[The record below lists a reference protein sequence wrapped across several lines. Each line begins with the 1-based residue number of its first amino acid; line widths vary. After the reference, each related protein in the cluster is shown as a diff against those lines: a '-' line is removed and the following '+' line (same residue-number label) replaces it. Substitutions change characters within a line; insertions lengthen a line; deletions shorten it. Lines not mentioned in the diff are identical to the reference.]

1 MKVISHEKNKSSNGG
16 SKMEQLLI
24 VSMAFALFVVCPRMT
39 GMTNVI
45 TNATQTNIIHVA
57 IIGTI
62 MSLPLVIAMVLI
74 FKQYGLF
81 AALGFCVLTDLGA
94 FLVMR
99 QISFKDGLETFI
111 IALFVIIE
119 VKVASIISSW
129 LP

>member
-1 MKVISHEKNKSSNGG
+1 MKVISYEKNKSSNGG

-24 VSMAFALFVVCPRMT
+24 VSMAFALFVVCSRMA

-94 FLVMR
+94 SLVMR
-99 QISFKDGLETFI
+99 QISFKAGLETFI
-111 IALFVIIE
+111 IALFVIIG
-119 VKVASIISSW
+119 VKVASIISS
-129 LP
+129 

>member
-1 MKVISHEKNKSSNGG
+1 MKVISNEKSSEGG
-16 SKMEQLLI
+16 SKMKPLLI
-24 VSMAFALFVVCPRMT
+24 VSVAFALFIVCPRMA

-62 MSLPLVIAMVLI
+62 ISLPLIIAMVLN

-94 FLVMR
+94 ALVMK
-99 QISFKDGLETFI
+99 QISFKAGLETFI
-111 IALFVIIE
+111 IALFLILNGQ
-119 VKVASIISSW
+119 VASIISTFFS
-129 LP
+129 